1 MTAETK
7 AILKRSINEF
17 LSVSEQERENMVQHV
32 RKELQR
38 HRKGLNSIGMGLMN
52 DYVVAGEI
60 FLRIYDI
67 TTVETS

>member
-38 HRKGLNSIGMGLMN
+38 HKNGLNSIGMGLAN

-60 FLRIYDI
+60 FLRIYDS

>member
-7 AILKRSINEF
+7 TILKRSINEF

-38 HRKGLNSIGMGLMN
+38 HKRGLDSIGMGLSN

-67 TTVETS
+67 TTVEN

>member
-17 LSVSEQERENMVQHV
+17 LSVSEQERDNMVLHV
-32 RKELQR
+32 RKEVQR
-38 HRKGLNSIGMGLMN
+38 HRKGLNSIGMGLVN

-67 TTVETS
+67 TTIEN

>member
-1 MTAETK
+1 MTTEAK

-17 LSVSEQERENMVQHV
+17 LSVSEQERENMVRHV

-38 HRKGLNSIGMGLMN
+38 HRKGLNSIGVGLTN

-60 FLRIYDI
+60 FLRIYDYK
-67 TTVETS
+67 

>member
-38 HRKGLNSIGMGLMN
+38 HKKGLNLIGMGLAN

-60 FLRIYDI
+60 FLRLYDI
-67 TTVETS
+67 KTVEN

>member
-1 MTAETK
+1 
-7 AILKRSINEF
+7 
-17 LSVSEQERENMVQHV
+17 MVQHV

-38 HRKGLNSIGMGLMN
+38 HKRGLDSIGMGLSN

-67 TTVETS
+67 TTVEN

>member
-38 HRKGLNSIGMGLMN
+38 HKRGLDSIGMGLAN

-60 FLRIYDI
+60 FLRIYDS
-67 TTVETS
+67 TN

>member
-60 FLRIYDI
+60 FLRIYEI